1 MSSHRM
7 RCMRHHLRYYCLL
20 AVTSI
25 SLNGCSYN
33 DRLAGQQ
40 ASPLLPIIEQAGRLD
55 LDDQHVTAAV
65 HDYLK
70 HKQAP
75 PFSQYD
81 FMRVDLDQDG
91 WQDALIYITAP
102 YGEWCNAHGCTVL
115 VLHAKENGFTIAGEI
130 FPIRP
135 PFYISD
141 TFSDGWRNIIVRVS
155 GRTEKAKNVVL
166 RFDGT
171 KYQENAA
178 ELPATNQMLHPIHMR
193 AFP

>member
-1 MSSHRM
+1 ML
-7 RCMRHHLRYYCLL
+7 CMRHHLRHYCSL
-20 AVTSI
+20 AFISV
-25 SLNGCSYN
+25 SLNGCGYN
-33 DRLAGQQ
+33 DRLAHQQ
-40 ASPLLPIIEQAGRLD
+40 ASPLLPIVELEKRLD
-55 LDDQHVTAAV
+55 MDDQHVTAAV

-91 WQDALIYITAP
+91 WRDALIYITAP
-102 YGEWCNAHGCTVL
+102 YGQWCNANGCTVL
-115 VLHAKENGFTIAGEI
+115 VLHAKEDGFTIAGEI
-130 FPIRP
+130 SPIRP

-141 TFSDGWRNIIVRVS
+141 TLNDGWRNIIVRVS

-166 RFDGT
+166 RFDGM

-178 ELPATNQMLHPIHMR
+178 ILPATNQILHPIHMR

>member
-1 MSSHRM
+1 
-7 RCMRHHLRYYCLL
+7 MRHHLRYYCLL

-65 HDYLK
+65 RDYLK